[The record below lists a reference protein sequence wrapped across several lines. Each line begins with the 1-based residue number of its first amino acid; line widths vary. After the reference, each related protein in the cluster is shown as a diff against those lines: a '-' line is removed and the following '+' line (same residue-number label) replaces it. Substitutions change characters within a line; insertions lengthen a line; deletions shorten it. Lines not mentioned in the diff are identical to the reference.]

1 MITAV
6 EVQTNLREYDTKNR
20 RLVLGVSG
28 ASLNLIKSLSD
39 YYSLPMDSNLFDRV
53 FERNHVT
60 KWGTESLLNLFKDAV
75 DEIEVALVINQG
87 GVVLNYTPIDAI
99 ALMLLNLN
107 RFQKI
112 SDKEQAEVDSIINQA
127 LTLCPRFTHFV
138 QVYPN
143 SSEKT
148 ISTDL
153 LANLK
158 AGVYHRY
165 YEKLGCVV
173 IQVSDILSD
182 NSARLDF
189 ITRVIEILGKSY

>member
-39 YYSLPMDSNLFDRV
+39 YYSLPMDSNIFDRV

-60 KWGTESLLNLFKDAV
+60 KWDTESLLNLFKDAV

-107 RFQKI
+107 HFQKI

-127 LTLCPRFTHFV
+127 LTLCPRFTH
-138 QVYPN
+138 
-143 SSEKT
+143 EKT

>member
-1 MITAV
+1 MVTDV
-6 EVQTNLREYDTKNR
+6 EVQTDLREYETKNR

-39 YYSLPMDSNLFDRV
+39 HYSLPMDSNIFDRV

-60 KWGTESLLNLFKDAV
+60 KWDIESLLNLFKDVV
-75 DEIEVALVINQG
+75 DEIEVSLVINQG

-99 ALMLLNLN
+99 ALMLLHLN
-107 RFQKI
+107 RFKKV
-112 SDKEQAEVDSIINQA
+112 SDKEQAEADSIINQA

-148 ISTDL
+148 LSTDL

-165 YEKLGCVV
+165 YEKLGRVL
-173 IQVSDILSD
+173 IQVADMLSD
-182 NSARLDF
+182 DAARLDF

>member
-6 EVQTNLREYDTKNR
+6 EVQTKLRECDTKNR

-28 ASLNLIKSLSD
+28 ASLSLIKSLSD
-39 YYSLPMDSNLFDRV
+39 YYSLPMDSNIFDRV
-53 FERNHVT
+53 FERNHLAE
-60 KWGTESLLNLFKDAV
+60 WDIGSLLNLFKDAI
-75 DEIEVALVINQG
+75 DEIEVSLVVNQG
-87 GVVLNYTPIDAI
+87 GGVLNYTPIDAI
-99 ALMLLNLN
+99 ALMLLHLN
-107 RFQKI
+107 QFKNI

-138 QVYPN
+138 QIYPN

-148 ISTDL
+148 ISTNL

-182 NSARLDF
+182 NAARLDF
-189 ITRVIEILGKSY
+189 IARVIEILGKSY